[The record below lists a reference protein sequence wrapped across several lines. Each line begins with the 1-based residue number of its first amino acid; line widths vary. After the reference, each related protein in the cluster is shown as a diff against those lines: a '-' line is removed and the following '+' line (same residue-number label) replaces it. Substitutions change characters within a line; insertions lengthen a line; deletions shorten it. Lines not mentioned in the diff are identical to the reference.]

1 MPPSIM
7 EEEVLLNVG
16 GTKFSTSKSTL
27 MAYPDSVLARMFSS
41 SASIYLHKLYYK
53 INLHSFI
60 IHSLLFFVY
69 FLYIFCIFLN
79 LFYFNNF
86 EEMSKKKD
94 GEYFFDRDPEIFHEI
109 LKFYSTSRIVVPK
122 GTPLARVKDE
132 LEYFGIDV
140 EEEGI
145 KNKLCK
151 Q

>member
-1 MPPSIM
+1 
-7 EEEVLLNVG
+7 
-16 GTKFSTSKSTL
+16 
-27 MAYPDSVLARMFSS
+27 
-41 SASIYLHKLYYK
+41 
-53 INLHSFI
+53 
-60 IHSLLFFVY
+60 
-69 FLYIFCIFLN
+69 
-79 LFYFNNF
+79 
-86 EEMSKKKD
+86 MSKKKD